1 MRSTIPAQAIK
12 HIQLE
17 LRKNGLYVGNIDG
30 VRTVASG
37 RSKTDTGVEK
47 ALASRQ
53 SELVLKPNEQSYLSW
68 TDKRR
73 ATGYLQLL
81 LRDMNFEPGPADG
94 FWGPT
99 TDAAYDLMAG
109 NMDRNWRADQ
119 DSKIILPP
127 SNRLIKP
134 VRNNWPS
141 QNASSLNAFYGP
153 ACSINMTRVEVP
165 WTMKLAW
172 DKNTRVRTVS
182 IHEKNA
188 DSLTRI
194 FAKVSDTYSTQEINE
209 YGLNLFGG
217 SYNCRKIRGGNTMST
232 HAWAIA
238 LDFDPERNQ
247 LRWGANRA
255 FLARPELE
263 PFWEIWEREGWSS
276 LGREKNY
283 DWMHVQAADI

>member
-1 MRSTIPAQAIK
+1 MRNSIPAQAIK
-12 HIQLE
+12 QIQLE
-17 LRKNGLYVGNIDG
+17 LRKNGLYDGNIDG
-30 VRTVASG
+30 ERTVANG
-37 RSKTDTGVEK
+37 RSKTDIGIEK
-47 ALASRQ
+47 ALSTRQ
-53 SELVLKPNEQSYLSW
+53 SELVLKPNEQSYLNW

-81 LRDMNFEPGPADG
+81 LGDAKFDPGPADG

-99 TDAAYDLMAG
+99 TDAAYDLMSG

-119 DSKIILPP
+119 DSKLIKPP
-127 SNRLIKP
+127 ASRLIQP
-134 VRNNWPS
+134 VRNNWPG
-141 QNASSLNAFYGP
+141 QNTSSLTSFYGP
-153 ACSINMTRVEVP
+153 ACSVPLVRVEVP

-172 DKNTRVRTVS
+172 DKNTRVSSVS

-188 DSLTRI
+188 ESLTRI
-194 FAKVSDTYSTQEINE
+194 FGQVSNTYSTREINE
-209 YGLNLFGG
+209 FGLNLFGG
-217 SYNCRKIRGGNTMST
+217 SYNCRKIRGGDRMST
-232 HAWAIA
+232 HSWGIA

-247 LRWGANRA
+247 LRWGANKA